1 MSIQDTKTREDYVAQ
16 VLDGLQWL
24 IIHHSHSAA
33 REQYIPR
40 ESPDASDDYIK
51 DHKEWVENLRKI
63 RLEFEDIVT
72 GLLKDV

>member
-1 MSIQDTKTREDYVAQ
+1 MSIQDTKTREDCVAQ

-33 REQYIPR
+33 REQYLPR

-51 DHKEWVENLRKI
+51 DHKEWVSKLRTIRGEFENL
-63 RLEFEDIVT
+63 VT
-72 GLLKDV
+72 GLLDT